1 MLTGIPPKKSST
13 GDFAQDMANDISAV
27 NHNGANHELGRGTN
41 CFYCTTAY
49 EMRRRGYDVQA
60 QQDWVGGILTI
71 TNMPEV
77 MFKGAHTEEVYDIS
91 GSSSSMSNAERSI
104 ATAAGAQAMINSI
117 EAQGNGARGYVEVQ
131 WAYGQGGHSMAY
143 EVVNNKAV
151 LIDCQTGETM
161 TGDDIWEE
169 RLYYADACKIT
180 RVDNCEFN
188 KDLVNRYIEDVGT
201 EDSEGVMDEMLDRL
215 ADRIKKK
222 LKKKKKKSKGTKKT
236 VNRYGQK
243 LKSVWKSTKK
253 STSKR
258 ASSFV
263 NSVKDVI

>member
-13 GDFAQDMANDISAV
+13 GDFMQDLHNDIAAV
-27 NHNGANHELGRGTN
+27 NHNGAADELGRGTN
-41 CFYCTTAY
+41 CLYCTTAY

-60 QQDWVGGILTI
+60 QQDWVGGIRGD
-71 TNMPEV
+71 MPAA
-77 MFKGAHTEEVYDIS
+77 MFEGAKNEILYDF
-91 GSSSSMSNAERSI
+91 SSTPMSSDERYVKTAY
-104 ATAAGAQAMINSI
+104 ATQVLMETV
-117 EAQGNGARGYVEVQ
+117 EAQGEGARGYIGVQ
-131 WAYGQGGHSMAY
+131 WAGGQGGHSMAY
-143 EVVNNKAV
+143 EVVDGQMH
-151 LIDCQTGETM
+151 LIDCQTGEDL
-161 TGDDIWEE
+161 TGEDIWTE
-169 RLYYADACKIT
+169 RMYYADSCVVT
-180 RVDNCEFN
+180 RVDNCEVD
-188 KDLVNRYIEDVGT
+188 KYMVDRYIEDVGT
-201 EDSEGVMDEMLDRL
+201 EDSEGVMDEMLDQL
-215 ADRIKKK
+215 ADRLKKK